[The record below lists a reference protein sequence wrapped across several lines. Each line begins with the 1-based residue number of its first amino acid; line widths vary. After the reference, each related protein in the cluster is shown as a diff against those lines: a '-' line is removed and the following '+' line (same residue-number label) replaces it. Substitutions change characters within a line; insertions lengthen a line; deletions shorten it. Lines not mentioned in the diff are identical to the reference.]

1 VTVIKTKMAS
11 KQKMPDFD
19 DNEGFDSFKV
29 NEDFKSKFEYKER
42 RKHLEQGRLKY
53 GDMLNY
59 GQEVESEESSSSDD
73 SEAELVNPKF
83 EKKFL
88 EVITKIRAKDK
99 SIQET
104 KGDLWK
110 DDDFDD
116 APAPAE
122 KDKKMTLKDQIR
134 RDALKKI
141 REGASASEN
150 DSDDGGMFK
159 KKGVP
164 LAEEQRKIK

>member
-1 VTVIKTKMAS
+1 MAS
-11 KQKMPDFD
+11 KQKLPDFD
-19 DNEGFDSFKV
+19 ENEGFDSFKV

-116 APAPAE
+116 APVPAE

>member
-1 VTVIKTKMAS
+1 
-11 KQKMPDFD
+11 MPDFD

-122 KDKKMTLKDQIR
+122 KDKKMTLKD
-134 RDALKKI
+134 
-141 REGASASEN
+141 
-150 DSDDGGMFK
+150 
-159 KKGVP
+159 
-164 LAEEQRKIK
+164 

>member
-1 VTVIKTKMAS
+1 LI
-11 KQKMPDFD
+11 
-19 DNEGFDSFKV
+19 
-29 NEDFKSKFEYKER
+29 
-42 RKHLEQGRLKY
+42 
-53 GDMLNY
+53 
-59 GQEVESEESSSSDD
+59 
-73 SEAELVNPKF
+73 NPKF

-88 EVITKIRAKDK
+88 DVITKIRAKDK

-116 APAPAE
+116 APATPE

-141 REGASASEN
+141 KEGASASEN
-150 DSDDGGMFK
+150 DSDDEGMF
-159 KKGVP
+159 
-164 LAEEQRKIK
+164 